1 MAIQF
6 WERENTSSFMEF
18 LQQLKKIRRTRGMGK
33 ENADNSTPNVAV
45 AMPEMPHKS
54 DPEATFY
61 WSIKF
66 HFSLSLLPPTIERF
80 FCFASGFYFLS
91 RWCIN
96 MMEENNAV
104 ILFRKIPSGFLKVK
118 SEMCV

>member
-66 HFSLSLLPPTIERF
+66 HFFLSLLLRTIERF
-80 FCFASGFYFLS
+80 FFWFCFWFLFS
-91 RWCIN
+91 FPL
-96 MMEENNAV
+96 V
-104 ILFRKIPSGFLKVK
+104 HKHDGRK
-118 SEMCV
+118 